1 MERRRVVG
9 EKLIDLGNIT
19 AGALIFG
26 QAISAEQLSGVWL
39 MVGLLVMAVLGR
51 SADHS
56 TGGEMTFVVFLVGVL
71 VVALSVAAFA
81 WLSARPRAKR
91 L

>member
-26 QAISAEQLSGVWL
+26 QTISAEQLSGVWL
-39 MVGLLVMAVLGR
+39 MVGLLVMAVLY
-51 SADHS
+51 
-56 TGGEMTFVVFLVGVL
+56 
-71 VVALSVAAFA
+71 
-81 WLSARPRAKR
+81 W
-91 L
+91 

>member
-1 MERRRVVG
+1 VVG

-39 MVGLLVMAVLGR
+39 MVGLLVMAVLYW
-51 SADHS
+51 
-56 TGGEMTFVVFLVGVL
+56 VG
-71 VVALSVAAFA
+71 ALIIPQEE
-81 WLSARPRAKR
+81 R
-91 L
+91 

>member
-26 QAISAEQLSGVWL
+26 QALSAEQLSGVWL
-39 MVGLLVMAVLGR
+39 LVGLLVMAVLYW
-51 SADHS
+51 
-56 TGGEMTFVVFLVGVL
+56 VG
-71 VVALSVAAFA
+71 ALIIPQEE
-81 WLSARPRAKR
+81 R
-91 L
+91 